1 MNGKLW
7 INIYKHAAAKIS
19 VEDEVDRERG
29 RQIKERKKTHD
40 VAEWNSVIMGIAIEQ
55 INSSIFLYKKFFSSI
70 FMTFHRTCRKRRRNE
85 W

>member
-19 VEDEVDRERG
+19 VEDEEERERKANKG
-29 RQIKERKKTHD
+29 EEKTHD

-55 INSSIFLYKKFFSSI
+55 INSSIFFI
-70 FMTFHRTCRKRRRNE
+70 
-85 W
+85 

>member
-19 VEDEVDRERG
+19 VEDDGERG
-29 RQIKERKKTHD
+29 RQIKEREKTHD

-55 INSSIFLYKKFFSSI
+55 INSSLFLYKKFFRA
-70 FMTFHRTCRKRRRNE
+70 FL
-85 W
+85 